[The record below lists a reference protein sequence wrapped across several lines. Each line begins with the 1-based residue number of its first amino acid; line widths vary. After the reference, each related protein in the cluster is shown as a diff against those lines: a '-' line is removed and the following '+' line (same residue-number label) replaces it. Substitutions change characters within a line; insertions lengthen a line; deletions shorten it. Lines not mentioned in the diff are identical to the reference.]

1 MSKLRP
7 VILLLVVATIF
18 SCSNFNQNSQS
29 SYSADV
35 DSLTILSIMITEDSL
50 NAELFA
56 SRAGLYLEKGNLD
69 PALRDIQSAL
79 KITPQNPELFILL
92 SDVYFVLGQTDNA
105 IASLK
110 KSIRLDSEN
119 VVPLLKLSEIYL
131 LLEDPNTSL
140 RYADEAIAKDRRN
153 AESYYVK
160 AMILMEKRDTNQ
172 AITNFRISS
181 NLDTSNYMTYMQLGA
196 IYNSRNDTVSK
207 LYFERA
213 LKTKQDDERA
223 MYYLGM
229 YFQEHNQYTRAIN
242 TFSELIELYPDNKR
256 AYYNMGYIYL
266 VELEDF
272 DNAQTMFEK
281 SVALSP
287 GFVEAVYNL
296 GRTKEAK
303 GDYEGAY
310 EQYRR
315 SLEILP
321 NYPLAVQSLNR
332 LDDMLI
338 RHKK

>member
-1 MSKLRP
+1 MSKFRP

-18 SCSNFNQNSQS
+18 SCSNFNQNSHS
-29 SYSADV
+29 SYSADA

-56 SRAGLYLEKGNLD
+56 SRARLYLEKGNLD

-110 KSIRLDSEN
+110 KSIRLSPDN

-196 IYNSRNDTVSK
+196 IYNSRDDTVSK

-242 TFSELIELYPDNKR
+242 MFSKLIELYPDNKR

-266 VELEDF
+266 VEFEDF
-272 DNAQTMFEK
+272 ENAQAMFEK

-310 EQYRR
+310 EQYRK